1 MFLIRNYGRC
11 RRRLGEPKLLPQ
23 EEVTYAEPVL
33 IPPNKVIHGSPK
45 ATLRH
50 APMPPMGF
58 TQFQPNSAQDSY
70 YSQQQNIRDHFGT
83 LRSQREHK
91 VNNRI
96 VAFVITARSLCFIYI
111 RFPFIIH
118 SRFDCFSSIKQ
129 RRLCSQN
136 SISLFIS
143 INV

>member
-1 MFLIRNYGRC
+1 MYHF

-58 TQFQPNSAQDSY
+58 TQFQPNGAQDSY

-91 VNNRI
+91 V
-96 VAFVITARSLCFIYI
+96 
-111 RFPFIIH
+111 
-118 SRFDCFSSIKQ
+118 SST
-129 RRLCSQN
+129 
-136 SISLFIS
+136 
-143 INV
+143 

>member
-1 MFLIRNYGRC
+1 MIC
-11 RRRLGEPKLLPQ
+11 SRRRLGEPKLLPQ

-58 TQFQPNSAQDSY
+58 TQFQPNNAQDSY

-91 VNNRI
+91 VNI
-96 VAFVITARSLCFIYI
+96 PV
-111 RFPFIIH
+111 
-118 SRFDCFSSIKQ
+118 
-129 RRLCSQN
+129 
-136 SISLFIS
+136 LFIGQYTMYKYKYY
-143 INV
+143 